1 MSFINA
7 LTSYARREKILPNE
21 VYSNAIGKKPGLMGQ
36 SIFRGKSNKTRK
48 DPFAGLSNRELYMRR
63 PMD

>member
-21 VYSNAIGKKPGLMGQ
+21 VYAMSVRTKPGLVEQ

-48 DPFAGLSNRELYMRR
+48 DPFAGLSSRELYMRR

>member
-7 LTSYARREKILPNE
+7 LTSYARSNKILPNKAYTRA
-21 VYSNAIGKKPGLMGQ
+21 VRTKPGQMEH
-36 SIFRGKSNKTRK
+36 SIIRDMTTKTQE
-48 DPFAGLSNRELYMRR
+48 DPFAGLSTRELYMRR